1 MLPLPRSLLL
11 LSLHLVVLLVHVV
24 VVTPFSPSP
33 SSFIDYSKS
42 TGNIFFTRC
51 VTTRRRLL
59 PIAQRFIPSLLTTS
73 MSAASSSSSSSS
85 PSPTSSSPKHTNR
98 LVHEKSL
105 YLQQHAHNPVDW
117 YPWGEEAFARAKELN
132 RPILLSV
139 G

>member
-1 MLPLPRSLLL
+1 MLPFPRALLL
-11 LSLHLVVLLVHVV
+11 LSLHLVVVLLVHVV

-33 SSFIDYSKS
+33 SFFTDYS
-42 TGNIFFTRC
+42 TAGIIFLPRSAAA
-51 VTTRRRLL
+51 RRL
-59 PIAQRFIPSLLTTS
+59 AHRFTPSLLTS
-73 MSAASSSSSSSS
+73 MSAASSSSSSS
-85 PSPTSSSPKHTNR
+85 PSPTSPPPKHTNR

-105 YLQQHAHNPVDW
+105 YLLQHAHNPVDW